1 MQHLIFLSFQY
12 RKYSNCYIIALQYFL
27 KYGSAIIQQ
36 LLHLIFL
43 FLQVE
48 HIAIAILLYC
58 NILIILQCNNIAI
71 AIFSLSSFKLQ
82 FYRIKASRPD
92 SIAKIDDKIA
102 RETMKIKSV
111 NLENEIQ
118 KLKSQNRVKS
128 VFKVMEAVNGTK
140 KQQPLGGPT
149 AICDMRINRSPNNTW
164 LSNALSSSLF
174 ICLQAVVL

>member
-48 HIAIAILLYC
+48 HIAIAILLHC

-71 AIFSLSSFKLQ
+71 AIFSISCFKLQ
-82 FYRIKASRPD
+82 FY
-92 SIAKIDDKIA
+92 
-102 RETMKIKSV
+102 
-111 NLENEIQ
+111 Q
-118 KLKSQNRVKS
+118 
-128 VFKVMEAVNGTK
+128 VFKFLITPQPRMIRALVLRYCVVPRLHRYIPPP
-140 KQQPLGGPT
+140 QQKWGWRNSPWLPWSQGRSHGPVIGLGHP
-149 AICDMRINRSPNNTW
+149 
-164 LSNALSSSLF
+164 
-174 ICLQAVVL
+174 

>member
-48 HIAIAILLYC
+48 HIAIAILLHC

-71 AIFSLSSFKLQ
+71 AIFSISSFKLQ
-82 FYRIKASRPD
+82 FYRKV
-92 SIAKIDDKIA
+92 K
-102 RETMKIKSV
+102 MKPLERDQKQPGITILLPQV
-111 NLENEIQ
+111 NMSQTLKRGWKKMKKKRGKE
-118 KLKSQNRVKS
+118 KSQ
-128 VFKVMEAVNGTK
+128 
-140 KQQPLGGPT
+140 
-149 AICDMRINRSPNNTW
+149 
-164 LSNALSSSLF
+164 SSSVS
-174 ICLQAVVL
+174 LQ

>member
-48 HIAIAILLYC
+48 HIAIAILLHC

-71 AIFSLSSFKLQ
+71 AIFSISSFKLQ
-82 FYRIKASRPD
+82 FYLAFLGCFHMYGLL
-92 SIAKIDDKIA
+92 SIYL
-102 RETMKIKSV
+102 R
-111 NLENEIQ
+111 
-118 KLKSQNRVKS
+118 
-128 VFKVMEAVNGTK
+128 KVHRFLAGNQLYE
-140 KQQPLGGPT
+140 
-149 AICDMRINRSPNNTW
+149 RSCQEVWWMMSPKNHCNFQ
-164 LSNALSSSLF
+164 L
-174 ICLQAVVL
+174 

>member
-48 HIAIAILLYC
+48 HIAIAILLHC

-82 FYRIKASRPD
+82 FYRILFTPANIFLGPS
-92 SIAKIDDKIA
+92 
-102 RETMKIKSV
+102 
-111 NLENEIQ
+111 
-118 KLKSQNRVKS
+118 
-128 VFKVMEAVNGTK
+128 
-140 KQQPLGGPT
+140 LGGVQKKYFIGLTLKCQISRGTSVITWRQKPPHSLEKT
-149 AICDMRINRSPNNTW
+149 AP
-164 LSNALSSSLF
+164 LF
-174 ICLQAVVL
+174 

>member
-48 HIAIAILLYC
+48 HIAIAILLHC

-82 FYRIKASRPD
+82 FYPFLFRVKISAFIQGVTQKYLVLDVIISLKVFTLL
-92 SIAKIDDKIA
+92 SIFNKITNLISVQGVPHKIA
-102 RETMKIKSV
+102 LCFLTQAGLTVDILSWWKKEIWKGCET
-111 NLENEIQ
+111 
-118 KLKSQNRVKS
+118 RVFN
-128 VFKVMEAVNGTK
+128 VDLT
-140 KQQPLGGPT
+140 
-149 AICDMRINRSPNNTW
+149 
-164 LSNALSSSLF
+164 
-174 ICLQAVVL
+174 

>member
-48 HIAIAILLYC
+48 HIAIAILLHC

-71 AIFSLSSFKLQ
+71 AIFSISSFKLQ
-82 FYRIKASRPD
+82 FYRKV
-92 SIAKIDDKIA
+92 K
-102 RETMKIKSV
+102 MKPLERDQKQPGITILLPQV
-111 NLENEIQ
+111 NMSQILRKGWKKRKKKRGKE
-118 KLKSQNRVKS
+118 KSQ
-128 VFKVMEAVNGTK
+128 
-140 KQQPLGGPT
+140 
-149 AICDMRINRSPNNTW
+149 
-164 LSNALSSSLF
+164 SSSVS
-174 ICLQAVVL
+174 LQ